1 MSNDD
6 HQNDQPT
13 EPTPRTPRKA
23 MRRVPRGAFLDTIEM
38 AAQRLHLDANAL
50 RARCRRASRRVGDE
64 VIAHLGG
71 GIVAFKFGRSWR
83 VQFPEP

>member
-1 MSNDD
+1 MEDPSSSKPD
-6 HQNDQPT
+6 HDRRSSAT
-13 EPTPRTPRKA
+13 RSRTRNA
-23 MRRVPRGAFLDTIEM
+23 DRLHTIEV
-38 AAQRLHLDANAL
+38 AADRLSLDANAL
-50 RARCRRASRRVGDE
+50 RARCRRAARKVGDE